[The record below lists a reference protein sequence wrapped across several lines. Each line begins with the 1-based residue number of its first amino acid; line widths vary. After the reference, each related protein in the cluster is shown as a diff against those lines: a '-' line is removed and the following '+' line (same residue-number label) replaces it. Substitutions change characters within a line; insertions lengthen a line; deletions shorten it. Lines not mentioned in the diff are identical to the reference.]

1 VLFIPSYPGYTC
13 LTGALDRSDR
23 CESLV
28 GFASGELL
36 DSCVLVLLVS
46 SWSIWSCFV
55 WFRVGFS
62 FRAGCVL
69 GVFLF
74 QVLEKSLMLSGTFV
88 VRLL

>member
-1 VLFIPSYPGYTC
+1 VLFILSCPGLTG
-13 LTGALDRSDR
+13 LTGASDRSDR
-23 CESLV
+23 CVPFV

-36 DSCVLVLLVS
+36 DFCVFE
-46 SWSIWSCFV
+46 SWCCWFV
-55 WFRVGFS
+55 WSGFARFYVEFF

-74 QVLEKSLMLSGTFV
+74 QGLEKSLMHAGTFV